1 MSLQWLIDRLRAVR
15 GDGGFTLAETAVT
28 MLILGIL
35 STALVGTV
43 VVEGKAL
50 VRENTKGTSL
60 DIARIG
66 MNRMSKAVRAGTEL
80 VKSDGSTDPAFVSIA
95 PESVTLYVS
104 FGPTP
109 TKMTFSV
116 NSSRQLVEQVWTSTG
131 TGTALD
137 QPPYTFTSNVRTT
150 VIASK
155 IPSGLSTPLFKY
167 LNSSGVALASQ
178 TSSSSADTS
187 LVRQVDVTLVV
198 NSDPTLGAP
207 SITLNQAIVL
217 PNLGVLKR

>member
-80 VKSDGSTDPAFVSIA
+80 IKSDGSTDPAFVSIA

>member
-15 GDGGFTLAETAVT
+15 GEGGFTLAETAVT

-80 VKSDGSTDPAFVSIA
+80 IKSDGSTDPAFVSIA

-116 NSSRQLVEQVWTSTG
+116 NTSRQLVEQVWTSTG

-178 TSSSSADTS
+178 TSSSSVDTS

-198 NSDPTLGAP
+198 NSDPSRGAP

>member
-116 NSSRQLVEQVWTSTG
+116 NTSRQLVEQVWTSTG

-178 TSSSSADTS
+178 TSSSSVDTS

-198 NSDPTLGAP
+198 NSDPSLGAP